1 VNAARTIAR
10 LGLQEAIRRRVFL
23 IVAVLT
29 VAYLALYGLGVW
41 QAFQEVEEEGF
52 GPSGLRGVEPDV
64 IAGATLLGL
73 NMFGT
78 LFLGT
83 ILAVFLTLGAVR
95 GDAERGLLQPLL
107 VRPVHRRTLLAARFA
122 SSALVC
128 GAYVIVVFALATTIT
143 WALGGWWPDR
153 VLEPAIGLAGA
164 VAILCGLSLAGS
176 VFLASTAN
184 GIAVFMVFGA
194 GLVAGLLG
202 QIGEGIGSETLSDVS
217 KTASWLL
224 PFEGLYQSALGAL
237 TADTVGFTR
246 LAIDLGPF
254 GGAEDFGPLLWPWA
268 VVYLGLVGFVALRAF
283 ARRDL

>member
-1 VNAARTIAR
+1 MSAARTIAL
-10 LGLQEAIRRRVFL
+10 LGLQEAVRRRVFL

-29 VAYLALYGLGVW
+29 VAYLVLYGLGTW
-41 QAFQEVEEEGF
+41 QAFDEVSNEDSPF
-52 GPSGLRGVEPDV
+52 RGVEADV
-64 IAGATLLGL
+64 VAGATLLGL

-83 ILAVFLTLGAVR
+83 ILAVFLTLGTVR

-107 VRPVHRRTLLAARFA
+107 VRPVPRRSLLAARFA
-122 SSALVC
+122 SAALVC
-128 GAYVIVVFALATTIT
+128 GAYVIVVFLIATTIT

-153 VLEPAIGLAGA
+153 VVEPAIGLAGA
-164 VAILCGLSLAGS
+164 VAILCALSLAGS

-202 QIGEGIGSETLSDVS
+202 QIGEALSSDTLSNVAAI
-217 KTASWLL
+217 ASWIL
-224 PFEGLYQSALGAL
+224 PFEALYQSALGAL

-268 VVYLGLVGFVALRAF
+268 IAYLAIVGAIAVRAF
-283 ARRDL
+283 ATRDL

>member
-1 VNAARTIAR
+1 MNAARTIAR
-10 LGLQEAIRRRVFL
+10 LGLQEAVRRRVFL

-29 VAYLALYGLGVW
+29 VGYLVLYGLGTW
-41 QAFQEVEEEGF
+41 QAYEEVDEGF
-52 GPSGLRGVEPDV
+52 GGTRGIEPEV
-64 IAGATLLGL
+64 VAGATLLGL

-107 VRPVHRRTLLAARFA
+107 VRPVPRRTLLAARFA
-122 SSALVC
+122 ASALVC
-128 GAYVIVVFALATTIT
+128 GAYVIVVFAVATVIT

-153 VLEPAIGLAGA
+153 VVEPALGLAGA
-164 VAILCGLSLAGS
+164 VAILCALSLAGS

-202 QIGEGIGSETLSDVS
+202 QIGEAIGSETLSDVS
-217 KTASWLL
+217 ETASWAL
-224 PFEGLYQSALGAL
+224 PFEALYQSGLGAL
-237 TADTVGFTR
+237 TADTVGYTR

-268 VVYLGLVGFVALRAF
+268 VVYLGLVGFAAVRAF

>member
-1 VNAARTIAR
+1 VSAARTIAR
-10 LGLQEAIRRRVFL
+10 LGLQEAVRRRVFV

-29 VAYLALYGLGVW
+29 VAYLALYGLGTW
-41 QAFQEVEEEGF
+41 QAFDEVTNGDPGF
-52 GPSGLRGVEPDV
+52 RGVDADIV
-64 IAGATLLGL
+64 AGATLLGL

-83 ILAVFLTLGAVR
+83 ILAVFLTLGTVR

-107 VRPVHRRTLLAARFA
+107 VRPVPRRTLLAARFA
-122 SSALVC
+122 SAALVC
-128 GAYVIVVFALATTIT
+128 GAYVIVVFLIATTTT

-153 VLEPAIGLAGA
+153 TVEPALGLAGA
-164 VAILCGLSLAGS
+164 VAIICALSLAGS

-202 QIGEGIGSETLSDVS
+202 QIGEALSSDTLSNVAT
-217 KTASWLL
+217 TASWIL
-224 PFEGLYQSALGAL
+224 PFEALYQSALGAL

-268 VVYLGLVGFVALRAF
+268 IAYLAIVAFVALRAF

>member
-1 VNAARTIAR
+1 VSAARTIAL
-10 LGLQEAIRRRVFL
+10 LGLQEAVRRRVFL

-29 VAYLALYGLGVW
+29 VAYLALYGLGTW
-41 QAFQEVEEEGF
+41 QAFDEVTNEDPGF
-52 GPSGLRGVEPDV
+52 RGVDAEIV
-64 IAGATLLGL
+64 AGATLLGL

-83 ILAVFLTLGAVR
+83 ILAVFLTLGTVR

-107 VRPVHRRTLLAARFA
+107 VRPVPRRSLLAARFA
-122 SSALVC
+122 SAALVC
-128 GAYVIVVFALATTIT
+128 GAYVIVVFLIATTIT

-153 VLEPAIGLAGA
+153 IVEPAIGLAGA
-164 VAILCGLSLAGS
+164 VAILCALSLAGS

-202 QIGEGIGSETLSDVS
+202 QIGEALSSDTLSDVAT
-217 KTASWLL
+217 TASWIL
-224 PFEGLYQSALGAL
+224 PFEALYQSALGAL

-268 VVYLGLVGFVALRAF
+268 IAYLAIVGAIAVRAF
-283 ARRDL
+283 AARDL